1 MTATTD
7 NTHVN
12 PTRSTRLVMR
22 ISQHSLHFAQQ
33 HADDAGTPLNFQPY
47 NVKGAMSMAANLR
60 EAFKTVELFETKY
73 RKVVVMVDAPF
84 LVVPLDLY
92 VEGEASMIYSH
103 SYPDLA
109 NMKLMTNV
117 VADLN
122 VVALYGIHKDLHTVI
137 TDRYDDAIFFNASTP
152 VWRHLFQRNFSG
164 TKGKLYAYC
173 HDQKLELMSYGQN
186 RFKYCNSFATANAHD
201 VLYFTLNVWQ
211 QLAMDAK
218 HDELHLV
225 GDIPEHQWLES
236 ELKAYVAR
244 VYTVNPS
251 SDFNRSPIAQMKGM
265 PYDLMTYFIKGR

>member
-1 MTATTD
+1 
-7 NTHVN
+7 
-12 PTRSTRLVMR
+12 
-22 ISQHSLHFAQQ
+22 
-33 HADDAGTPLNFQPY
+33 
-47 NVKGAMSMAANLR
+47 
-60 EAFKTVELFETKY
+60 
-73 RKVVVMVDAPF
+73 
-84 LVVPLDLY
+84 
-92 VEGEASMIYSH
+92 
-103 SYPDLA
+103 
-109 NMKLMTNV
+109 
-117 VADLN
+117 
-122 VVALYGIHKDLHTVI
+122 
-137 TDRYDDAIFFNASTP
+137 
-152 VWRHLFQRNFSG
+152 
-164 TKGKLYAYC
+164 
-173 HDQKLELMSYGQN
+173 MSYGQN